1 MQIPM
6 DCTKARDLKRLLRDR
21 AEKASI
27 DLHSPDNR
35 YTLWAENGG
44 QGYFCWGRA
53 AYPYEVYRLM
63 GHYMFSGAVILE
75 INESGDRVTL
85 FTCEVG

>member
-6 DCTKARDLKRLLRDR
+6 DSAKAEELKRLLRNR
-21 AEKASI
+21 AMEARI
-27 DLHSPDNR
+27 DLSNPDNR

-44 QGYFCWGRA
+44 QGYSCWGRA

-63 GHYMFSGAVILE
+63 GHYMFTGAAILE

>member
-1 MQIPM
+1 MQMQM
-6 DCTKARDLKRLLRDR
+6 DPAKAEKLKQLLRGR
-21 AEKASI
+21 AKEKNI
-27 DLHSPDNR
+27 DLSDPNNR

-44 QGYFCWGRA
+44 QGYLCWGRA

-63 GHYMFSGAVILE
+63 GHYMFAGAAILE